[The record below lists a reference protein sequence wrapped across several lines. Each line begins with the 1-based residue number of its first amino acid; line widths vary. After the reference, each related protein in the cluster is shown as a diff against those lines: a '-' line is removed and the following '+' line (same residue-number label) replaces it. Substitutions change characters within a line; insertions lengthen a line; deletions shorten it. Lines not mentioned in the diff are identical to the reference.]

1 MKSRLN
7 TQTQKCLQASRW
19 LAVLSALLLML
30 AVTTSEAAVRATLD
44 RDTVYAGDIVTLT
57 LESDGQQSHLQ
68 PDLTPLEKNFEV
80 LGTSTQTQVSIFNG
94 RRSDKTL
101 WQVQLQPRQSGRLR
115 IPPVT
120 VGRQQTAA
128 LELKVSKAPL
138 QTASQPNQH
147 VFIEVEADTSAKQ
160 IYVQQQIPYSVR
172 LYYDERL
179 QDGELS
185 GPEPKNAV
193 VEQLGEDKRYSTVRN
208 GRQYS
213 VIERHYVISPEKSGS
228 LTIPPATFRGRIAVP
243 EQRGR
248 SRGPSS
254 MMDQFFKNSPFANDP
269 FFRDNMFNDRFFSNS
284 PFGDPGK
291 PIAIRSRA
299 INIDIKPR
307 PAAARQHWLPAEA
320 VSLHDSWTENPPQ
333 FKVGEP
339 VSRTITIQTRGLA
352 GSQIPELNISAPANA
367 RLYPETPSHESR
379 TDGKTIYGTRT
390 QTLTY
395 IPGAQGTL
403 KVPAI
408 TLNWWD
414 TQHNKAASTTL
425 PGWQFKV
432 LPGAPGTA
440 ETPTANAAQAGQQT
454 TPASKT
460 AQSDTRQTGLASG
473 STLIATIKSNWRWLA
488 GAGGILLV
496 LVLLLA
502 HIARRAKQRR
512 RTDAPSAE
520 KQTPSRTAQAQ
531 PDQKSALQALQKACK
546 DNDRHAAAK
555 ALLDLA
561 QAHWPDDPPRSLG
574 AIGMR
579 IEKGQQQL
587 SELERSLYAAE
598 ASDWNGAAL
607 WDEFRHGLQEKKPDR
622 QSRDDELRPLYPQH
636 S

>member
-1 MKSRLN
+1 MKSRAN
-7 TQTQKCLQASRW
+7 IQTQKILQASRW
-19 LAVLSALLLML
+19 LASLLVLML
-30 AVTTSEAAVRATLD
+30 AVTTSEAAVRVTLD

-57 LESDGQQSHLQ
+57 IERDGQQSNLQ
-68 PDLTPLEKNFEV
+68 PDLAPLEKNFEV
-80 LGTSTQTQVSIFNG
+80 LGASTQTQVSIFNG

-120 VGRQQTAA
+120 VGTQQTAA
-128 LELKVSKAPL
+128 LELNVTEAPQ

-147 VFIEVEADTSAKQ
+147 VFIEVEADTANKQ

-193 VEQLGEDKRYSTVRN
+193 AEQLGEDKRYSTVRN

-269 FFRDNMFNDRFFSNS
+269 FFRDNMLNDRFFSSS

-352 GSQIPELNISAPANA
+352 GSQIPELNIAAPANT
-367 RLYPETPSHESR
+367 RLYPETPGHESR
-379 TDGKTIYGTRT
+379 TDGKTIYGTRS

-395 IPGAQGTL
+395 IPGAQGAL
-403 KVPAI
+403 KIPAI

-414 TQHNKAASTTL
+414 ARHNKAASTTL

-432 LPGAPGTA
+432 LPGAAGATG
-440 ETPTANAAQAGQQT
+440 TPTANAAQAGQQT
-454 TPASKT
+454 APASKT
-460 AQSDTRQTGLASG
+460 TKTDSKQIESASG
-473 STLIATIKSNWRWLA
+473 STLADAVKSNWRWLA
-488 GAGGILLV
+488 GASGMLLV
-496 LVLLLA
+496 FVLLVM
-502 HIARRAKQRR
+502 ARRTKQRR
-512 RTDAPSAE
+512 QNDIPSAE
-520 KQTPSRTAQAQ
+520 KQTPTRTAHAQ
-531 PDQKSALQALQKACK
+531 PNRKSVLQALQKACE

-555 ALLDLA
+555 ALLDLG
-561 QAHWPDDPPRSLG
+561 QAYWPDDPPRSLDALG
-574 AIGMR
+574 TR
-579 IEKGQQQL
+579 IEKGQPQL

-598 ASDWNGAAL
+598 ASDWNGTAL

-622 QSRDDELRPLYPQH
+622 QSQDDELRPLYPQH

>member
-7 TQTQKCLQASRW
+7 TQTQRRLQASRW

-115 IPPVT
+115 IPPIT
-120 VGRQQTAA
+120 IGKQQTAA

-185 GPEPKNAV
+185 GPEPKDAV

-228 LTIPPATFRGRIAVP
+228 LMIPPATFRGRIAVP

-248 SRGPSS
+248 SRGPGS

-432 LPGAPGTA
+432 LPGAPGTM
-440 ETPTANAAQAGQQT
+440 ETPATDAAQTEQHSAPANKTTEADSQQT
-454 TPASKT
+454 ESAASPLVD
-460 AQSDTRQTGLASG
+460 A
-473 STLIATIKSNWRWLA
+473 IKANWRRLL
-488 GAGGILLV
+488 GGSGLL
-496 LVLLLA
+496 LLLA
-502 HIARRAKQRR
+502 LLVVSIARRAKQRR

-546 DNDRHAAAK
+546 DNDRQAAAK

-561 QAHWPDDPPRSLG
+561 QAHWPEDPPRSLG

-579 IEKGQQQL
+579 LEKGQQQL

-622 QSRDDELRPLYPQH
+622 QSQDDELRPLYPQH
-636 S
+636 T

>member
-1 MKSRLN
+1 MKSRPN
-7 TQTQKCLQASRW
+7 TQLQNLLQPSQWRAS
-19 LAVLSALLLML
+19 LLLLLLML
-30 AVTTSEAAVRATLD
+30 AITTSEAAVRATLD

-57 LESDGQQSHLQ
+57 IESDARQSNLQ
-68 PDLTPLEKNFEV
+68 PDLAPLEKNFEV
-80 LGTSTQTQVSIFNG
+80 LGTSTSTQVSIFNG

-120 VGRQQTAA
+120 VGKQQTAA
-128 LELKVSKAPL
+128 LELTVTDAPP

-147 VFIEVEADTSAKQ
+147 VFIEVEADTAGKH

-193 VEQLGEDKRYSTVRN
+193 VEQLGEDRRYSTVRN
-208 GRQYS
+208 GRQYN

-228 LTIPPATFRGRIAVP
+228 LYIPPATFRGRIAVP

-269 FFRDNMFNDRFFSNS
+269 FFRDNMLNDRFFSNS
-284 PFGDPGK
+284 PFSNPGK
-291 PIAIRSRA
+291 PVAIRSRA

-307 PAAARQHWLPAEA
+307 PATARQHWLPAEA
-320 VSLHDSWTENPPQ
+320 VTLHDSWTENPPQ
-333 FKVGEP
+333 FRVGEP

-352 GSQIPELNISAPANA
+352 GSQIPELNIDAPANT
-367 RLYPETPSHESR
+367 RLYPETPNHESR
-379 TDGKTIYGTRT
+379 TDGKTIYGSRT

-403 KVPAI
+403 EVPPV

-414 TQHNKAASTTL
+414 TRRNRAASTTL

-432 LPGAPGTA
+432 LPGAGGTA
-440 ETPTANAAQAGQQT
+440 SEPPVSHSPAASQNAPAKAAAPTDNSPG
-454 TPASKT
+454 
-460 AQSDTRQTGLASG
+460 SG
-473 STLIATIKSNWRWLA
+473 ILDMLKSNKLWLFS
-488 GAGGILLV
+488 GIVLLILILLIV
-496 LVLLLA
+496 FM
-502 HIARRAKQRR
+502 ARRIKQRR
-512 RTDAPSAE
+512 QNDAPGAAA
-520 KQTPSRTAQAQ
+520 QTSQAAQPPTK
-531 PDQKSALQALQKACK
+531 PDQKAALQALQKACE
-546 DNDRHAAAK
+546 DNDRHAAAR

-561 QAHWPDDPPRSLG
+561 CTHWPEDPPRSLG
-574 AIGMR
+574 ALSTR
-579 IEKGQQQL
+579 IEKGRAQIN
-587 SELERSLYAAE
+587 ELERSLYAAE
-598 ASDWNGAAL
+598 AGDWDGAAL
-607 WDEFRHGLQEKKPDR
+607 WDEFRHGLQEKKPP
-622 QSRDDELRPLYPQH
+622 QQTQDDELRPLYPQH